1 MLMFLFILSV
11 QIYLLLDI
19 CNIYIRSI
27 HIQALLEFMHC
38 FVQNVLR
45 AFLCFMWRRQISRPW
60 ERLPSS
66 SFSFTSFVLSTFSE
80 FLMLVSTSILS
91 FAGKTIP
98 FKFLRTSAGKFT
110 IKYCSLSF
118 LFLSLSLKLS
128 ARPPAAA
135 APVSKES
142 FQIMNMRLNPGR
154 VGGEKWALDLDINTL
169 YWSTQNM

>member
-1 MLMFLFILSV
+1 
-11 QIYLLLDI
+11 
-19 CNIYIRSI
+19 
-27 HIQALLEFMHC
+27 MHC
-38 FVQNVLR
+38 FVQNVNVLR
-45 AFLCFMWRRQISRPW
+45 ALCFMCRRQISRPW

-135 APVSKES
+135 AVPVSEES
-142 FQIMNMRLNPGR
+142 FQIMNMRRIATQVGWEGWAIRSPEFWHWYR
-154 VGGEKWALDLDINTL
+154 VHHIIQYFCLLIRTTATL
-169 YWSTQNM
+169 ETNILKF